1 MTRTFRLA
9 LTAVLSLAVVIPAI
23 AQDNFPD
30 VPDNHWAYE
39 ALKRMKSEGLL
50 VGYPDGLF
58 RGNRPATRYEL
69 AVAVH
74 ATYVHL
80 RNMIDNLNS
89 QIAAI
94 QDQLKNTASQ
104 SDLQNL
110 KSALDAL
117 QNQVNAQGQDIADL
131 KKMSSTF
138 EKELASLGVDVQ
150 QMKKDLGDLAD
161 RVTNLENRL
170 PVDISG
176 GIDWVG
182 LSGYGDKRFG
192 GRYGVTVDGRPTGV
206 GRGSYSNVEV
216 GGTRDLSFLHEAA
229 LTLTSAKKTGPRFR
243 LTTVV
248 GDMLS
253 DGNVNSPNF
262 TGSNSQPFGNQSL
275 TASGAAFS
283 DTQGETMYVQ
293 NASIAF
299 DTSVYGLGFGV
310 EAGRVGYKI
319 SPYIYQR
326 PDTTPYFANDRW
338 DNGEWSMDGAIFGFS
353 FGTAK
358 LTMFGGRT
366 STQQS
371 GAGNNGSVNIQPIGA
386 GRTNIANVFPGGTR
400 PIGLNPGELLINQE
414 LGFNLTLPILKNG
427 GINLAYLFLDSDN
440 INNNLTKGPVN
451 RVGVMGVDG
460 HFSFGNFLVNAG
472 YSKSDLMY
480 NAKTRQTKDNAA
492 ANASIGLESG
502 RWGASVGYR
511 KIDPLFAAP
520 GDWGRIGLWWNPV
533 DIQGVQGSA
542 HLNLSNDIRLV
553 ASGESD
559 TGTQENSSVLSR
571 KDKISSFKGGLEYK
585 MATNYNLSLGVE
597 MVRWSLDKSSPLIPA
612 GSNGDIIERWYDLGF
627 GWSLSD
633 NSKLSFMW
641 QVSDYKAREVPN
653 FDLPFGV
660 TGPQSVAKGGLI
672 TTQLSVKF

>member
-131 KKMSSTF
+131 KKMADTF

-182 LSGYGDKRFG
+182 LSGYGDDRFG

-243 LTTVV
+243 LTTVI

-262 TGSNSQPFGNQSL
+262 TGSQSQPFANQSL

-283 DTQGETMYVQ
+283 DTQGETMYIQ

-371 GAGNNGSVNIQPIGA
+371 GAGNNGSINIQPIGA

-400 PIGLNPGELLINQE
+400 PIGLNPGELLIDQE

-427 GINLAYLFLDSDN
+427 GINLAYLFLDSN
-440 INNNLTKGPVN
+440 SQVATTKGNAN
-451 RVGVMGVDG
+451 RVAVMGADG

-472 YSKSDLMY
+472 YSKSDLDY
-480 NAKTRQTKDNAA
+480 NTKTRGTKDNAA
-492 ANASIGLESG
+492 ANAGIGLESG

-553 ASGESD
+553 ASGEAD
-559 TGTQENSSVLSR
+559 TGTQEKSSVLSH
-571 KDKISSFKGGLEYK
+571 KDKISSIKGGLEYK

-597 MVRWSLDKSSPLIPA
+597 MVRWSLDKNSPLIPV
-612 GSNGDIIERWYDLGF
+612 GSNGDIVERWYDLGF

>member
-110 KSALDAL
+110 KTALDAL

-182 LSGYGDKRFG
+182 LSGYGDSRFG
-192 GRYGVTVDGRPTGV
+192 GRYGVTVDARPTGV
-206 GRGSYSNVEV
+206 GRGSYSGVEV

-253 DGNVNSPNF
+253 DGGINSPSF
-262 TGSNSQPFGNQSL
+262 TGLSSQPFGNQSL

-440 INNNLTKGPVN
+440 INNGLTKGPVN
-451 RVGVMGVDG
+451 RVAVLGVDG

-472 YSKSDLMY
+472 YSKSDLDY
-480 NAKTRQTKDNAA
+480 NAKTRQTKDNSA

-502 RWGASVGYR
+502 RWGASVGFR

-559 TGTQENSSVLSR
+559 TGTQETASVLSR

-597 MVRWSLDKSSPLIPA
+597 MVRWSLDKASPLIPT

-653 FDLPFGV
+653 FNLPFGV